1 MVSKLEKYYIP
12 YGPVKE
18 SHCIF
23 AWESIRSPVGRKQLI
38 LFNPNIYSFLCQV
51 FVESLLC
58 ARHVLFSQDI
68 LSSWNLCYGE
78 KNW

>member
-58 ARHVLFSQDI
+58 ARHCVI
-68 LSSWNLCYGE
+68 LPGYTILMELMLW
-78 KNW
+78 